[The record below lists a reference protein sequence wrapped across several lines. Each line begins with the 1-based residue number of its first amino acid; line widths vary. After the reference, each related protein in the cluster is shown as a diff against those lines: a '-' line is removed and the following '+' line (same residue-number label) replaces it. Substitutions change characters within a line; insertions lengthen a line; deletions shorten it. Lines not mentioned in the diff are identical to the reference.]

1 MKLASR
7 GTSMKKLSEII
18 EEIDRNSDGKLTL
31 EEVKAIAKK
40 AHQKKSSTK
49 RSLKLS
55 IGAGETPAYPAP
67 SQ

>member
-1 MKLASR
+1 
-7 GTSMKKLSEII
+7 MKKLSEII

-49 RSLKLS
+49 RSLK
-55 IGAGETPAYPAP
+55 
-67 SQ
+67 

>member
-18 EEIDRNSDGKLTL
+18 DEIDNNSDGKLTL

-40 AHQKKSSTK
+40 AHQKKTSSK
-49 RSLKLS
+49 SSKN
-55 IGAGETPAYPAP
+55 
-67 SQ
+67 